1 MPKGGMRATWD
12 AAAASDR
19 VDEYVGDPATA
30 RAELEGLFG
39 RLGADPRAGTCV
51 EVGCGPGR
59 MTSVLAERF
68 DRVVAV
74 DVSAGMLARARAA
87 VTAPNV
93 DFRLV
98 GGDRLDSV
106 EAGIADAMVCYLVLQ
121 HLPERRVVLR
131 YLEEFA
137 RVLSPTGSAFVQI
150 PVLRNGIG
158 PRAWRI
164 ARALA
169 VPVSNL
175 FRRGVTDRA
184 AYRGTRLTEGELQA
198 GLSAAGLRTAA
209 RDESPESPY
218 RYAREVFLRLE
229 RTA

>member
-1 MPKGGMRATWD
+1 MRATWD
-12 AAAASDR
+12 AAAASDH

-39 RLGADPRAGTCV
+39 RLGADPRGGTCV

-59 MTSVLAERF
+59 MTAVLAERF

-74 DVSAGMLARARAA
+74 DVSDGMLERARTA
-87 VTAPNV
+87 VAAPNV
-93 DFRLV
+93 AFRLV
-98 GGDRLDSV
+98 AGDRLDSI
-106 EAGIADAMVCYLVLQ
+106 EDGIAATLVCYLVLQ

-131 YLEEFA
+131 YLEELG
-137 RVLSPTGSAFVQI
+137 RVLSPAGRAFVQL
-150 PVLRNGIG
+150 PVLQDGVR
-158 PRAWRI
+158 PRFWRL
-164 ARALA
+164 ARSVA
-169 VPVSNL
+169 VPLSGL

-184 AYRGTRLTEGELQA
+184 AYRGSRLNERELQA
-198 GLSAAGLRTAA
+198 GLTAANLRVAA

-229 RTA
+229 RTE